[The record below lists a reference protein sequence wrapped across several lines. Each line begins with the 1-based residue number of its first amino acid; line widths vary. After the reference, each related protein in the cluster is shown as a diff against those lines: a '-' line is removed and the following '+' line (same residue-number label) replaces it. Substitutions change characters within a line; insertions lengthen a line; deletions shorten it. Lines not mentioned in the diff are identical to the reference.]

1 MLVSIYDFWQCNV
14 PEGMNLPFSVALFF
28 YVPFLFTVLLL
39 FFTMYVLCI
48 LDHLVANGRMSEVE
62 ARRIFHQIV
71 AAVRYCH
78 KQNVVHRDLK
88 AENLLLDYKMDIK
101 LAGE

>member
-1 MLVSIYDFWQCNV
+1 
-14 PEGMNLPFSVALFF
+14 MNLPFSVVFVFLCPIFIYCPALDFS
-28 YVPFLFTVLLL
+28 
-39 FFTMYVLCI
+39 MYVFCI

-62 ARRIFHQIV
+62 ARRIFHQIL
-71 AAVRYCH
+71 AAVSYCH

-101 LAGE
+101 LAGKWRNYFCMCQCTVI